1 MQGKDVLMADYIY
14 RYTCKGCGAI
24 REVVTLRGLTDA
36 QNRHVRQS
44 YCPSCELKKIV
55 KGDDR

>member
-1 MQGKDVLMADYIY
+1 MPDSIY

-36 QNRHVRQS
+36 QKRHIRKES
-44 YCPSCELKKIV
+44 CPVCKLKGIV
-55 KGDDR
+55 KGDEK